1 MANDDYCY
9 DPTYRPP
16 AQLQNRTVA
25 PKSAPVPQ
33 QTQQVLD
40 AIRRRDADYERRSAQ
55 VLYLTL
61 LSQGGAG
68 GPVTEVTQPYNG
80 DFIEADYKRLFTNNT
95 NNPVR
100 AQVFA
105 EFTTPGAG
113 VNLSLTAD
121 RSDVGKFDVLAL
133 TANGR
138 TESVTVIVPP
148 TTSIWARDLDPV
160 NFPMQDVDVL
170 RIRIFDPM
178 KLLSFGNLY
187 PEFQKRF

>member
-1 MANDDYCY
+1 MADYCY
-9 DPTYRPP
+9 KSPDSPERVRSGAVSP
-16 AQLQNRTVA
+16 R
-25 PKSAPVPQ
+25 SAPVPQ
-33 QTQQVLD
+33 QTQQVLE
-40 AIRRRDADYERRSAQ
+40 AIHQRDLAAQQREAQ

-80 DFIEADYKRLFTNNT
+80 DFIEANYKKLYENNT
-95 NNPVR
+95 NNPIR
-100 AQVFA
+100 LQVFA
-105 EFTTPGAG
+105 EFTTPGCG

-121 RSDVGKFDVLAL
+121 RSDVGKFDVLSL

-148 TTSIWARDLDPV
+148 TRAIWARDFDPV

-170 RIRIFDPM
+170 RVRVFDPM
-178 KLLSFGNLY
+178 KLISFGNLY
-187 PEFQKRF
+187 PTLKRP